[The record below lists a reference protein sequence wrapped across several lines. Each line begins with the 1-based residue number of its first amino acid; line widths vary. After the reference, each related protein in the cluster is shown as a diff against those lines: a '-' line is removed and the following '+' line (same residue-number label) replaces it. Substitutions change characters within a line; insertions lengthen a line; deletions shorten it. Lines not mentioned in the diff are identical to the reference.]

1 MQTFELLDRLELLY
15 SDNSNLSDLR
25 RLYIDNDLSS
35 LFRLT
40 DGDEELRKAVIEK
53 NMHSIFRVVDENTSG
68 DIEDLRKAVVE
79 QNLHSIFRLVE
90 GNLPGDIEDLRKAV
104 VEQNLHSL
112 FRLIQ
117 GNDDIRSAITEEN
130 LHSIF
135 RLVGDEDLR
144 KLVLEDNTWKLW
156 PILDRYI
163 DTQFVAAFKNFFV
176 NDTKIWDDCFSRGQL
191 ESKLWLVEELQKTK
205 VNLGTV
211 FLCAGWYA
219 TLATMLFESNINVDK
234 VRSFDIDESCVD
246 VAEVFNKPWFKN
258 EWQFKSL
265 TQNIMDINYNEHTW
279 QYWSNANNRMSYP
292 ITDIPDTIINTS
304 CEHIENFSKWY
315 DLIPDGKLVILQSNN
330 FFEVEEHVNC
340 VGSIEEFAVKAP
352 MDNILYSGE
361 LELPKYKRFMLI
373 GIK

>member
-219 TLATMLFESNINVDK
+219 TLATMLFESSININK

-265 TQNIMDINYNEHTW
+265 TQDIMDINYNEHTW

-330 FFEVEEHVNC
+330 FFEVKEHVNC

-352 MDNILYSGE
+352 MQNILYSGE
-361 LELPKYKRFMLI
+361 LKLPKYKRYMLI
-373 GIK
+373 GFK